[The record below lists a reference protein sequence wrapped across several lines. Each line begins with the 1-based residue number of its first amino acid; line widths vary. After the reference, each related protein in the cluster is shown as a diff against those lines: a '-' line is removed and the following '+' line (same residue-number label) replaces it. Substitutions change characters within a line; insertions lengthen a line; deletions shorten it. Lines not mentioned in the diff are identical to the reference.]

1 MSAQVLQPAEWPRPR
16 GFSNGMT
23 VEGPGRLIV
32 LAGQVGS
39 DAQGEVVAESFGEQC
54 RAAFGNILRLL
65 REGGA
70 GPEHLVRMTWFVV
83 AREEYL
89 AGGRDIGAA
98 WRDTFGKNFPAMS
111 VIFVSGL
118 IDPRAKVEIEA
129 TAWLPAPPP
138 PPAPYPST
146 K

>member
-1 MSAQVLQPAEWPRPR
+1 MSAQILQPAEWARPR

-32 LAGQVGS
+32 LAGQIGS
-39 DAQGEVVAESFGEQC
+39 DGAGALVGDTFAGQC

-65 REGGA
+65 REAGA

-83 AREEYL
+83 SREEYL
-89 AGGRDIGAA
+89 AEGRDVGAA
-98 WRDTFGKNFPAMS
+98 WRDTFGKHFPAMS

-118 IDPRAKVEIEA
+118 IDPGAKVEIEA
-129 TAWLPAPPP
+129 TAWLPAAAP